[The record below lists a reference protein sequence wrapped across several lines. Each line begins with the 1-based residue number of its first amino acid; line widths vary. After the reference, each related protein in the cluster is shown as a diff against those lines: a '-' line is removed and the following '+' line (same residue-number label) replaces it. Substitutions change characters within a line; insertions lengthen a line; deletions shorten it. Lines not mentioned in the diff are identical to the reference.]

1 MYNREASA
9 AGGPDAG
16 GAPIR
21 SDGNSGVKKG
31 WNYFR
36 GTAPINKNEIGHDI
50 ISPAKHL
57 KIIIEGGNNIHKI
70 YKHDNKLYNKIYYSI
85 QENKKLTDKYNYI
98 ELTGARQSEILQRLK
113 YNTIREIQR
122 TEKTQS
128 AIIL

>member
-1 MYNREASA
+1 MKLLTNIERIRWNRYRSVITSIPHPQEEAIDPQNPFIVRGDDKLNVYNREASA

-50 ISPAKHL
+50 IFQQNTL
-57 KIIIEGGNNIHKI
+57 K
-70 YKHDNKLYNKIYYSI
+70 
-85 QENKKLTDKYNYI
+85 
-98 ELTGARQSEILQRLK
+98 
-113 YNTIREIQR
+113 
-122 TEKTQS
+122 
-128 AIIL
+128 